1 MGCWNK
7 TCGFSGLPIMV
18 GDPVYVFVLKK
29 SDYYD
34 PCCST
39 SEYTPFLAPFE
50 SFYNDY
56 GSGENSGGVWLPYIM
71 EALKKKLIE
80 MEMGENEYHDIA
92 VKRDDFGVDL
102 FFSAIKEERL
112 FINELQPSN
121 AIRFTMMHKSIID
134 EMLEEFEFRNYGFFR
149 EMGKWDYKFADIII
163 RVENYWNNI
172 KSFYN
177 IHQLIDFNYDSII
190 GSYIFHYMSPIKF
203 ILLREV
209 IGDCLQNNT
218 EDEVAI
224 NLIKEYLKGLH
235 VEIMMNHLR
244 KTWLP
249 GGFEGSQDR
258 SYDAYKL
265 LANIT
270 LEHIKEKEEELDY

>member
-7 TCGFSGLPIMV
+7 TCGFSGLSIMV

-34 PCCST
+34 PCSST

-56 GSGENSGGVWLPYIM
+56 GSGENSRGVWLPYIM

-80 MEMGENEYHDIA
+80 MEVGENKCHDIA
-92 VKRDDFGVDL
+92 VKRDDFDVDL
-102 FFSAIKEERL
+102 FFSAIKEDRL
-112 FINELQPSN
+112 FINKHQPSN

-134 EMLEEFEFRNYGFFR
+134 KMLEEFEFRHYDFFR
-149 EMGKWDYKFADIII
+149 EMGKWDYKFADIIT

-190 GSYIFHYMSPIKF
+190 GSYIFHYMSTINFIPI
-203 ILLREV
+203 REV
-209 IGDCLQNNT
+209 IGECLQNNT

-249 GGFEGSQDR
+249 GGFEGSQDCE
-258 SYDAYKL
+258 YDAYKL
-265 LANIT
+265 LVNIT

>member
-7 TCGFSGLPIMV
+7 TCGFSGLPIMA

-34 PCCST
+34 PCSST

-80 MEMGENEYHDIA
+80 MEVGENKCHDIA
-92 VKRDDFGVDL
+92 VKRDDFDVDL
-102 FFSAIKEERL
+102 FFSTIREKRL
-112 FINELQPSN
+112 FINELHPN
-121 AIRFTMMHKSIID
+121 NTIRFTMMHKRIID
-134 EMLEEFEFRNYGFFR
+134 KILEEFEFRHYNFFS
-149 EMGKWDYKFADIII
+149 EMGKLDYKFADIIT
-163 RVENYWNNI
+163 RVENYWTNI
-172 KSFYN
+172 KSGYHTYQR
-177 IHQLIDFNYDSII
+177 INYDYGSII
-190 GSYIFHYMSPIKF
+190 GSYIFHYMSSINFIPIK
-203 ILLREV
+203 EV
-209 IGDCLQNNT
+209 ISDCLQNNT

-235 VEIMMNHLR
+235 VEIMMNYLR

-249 GGFEGSQDR
+249 GGFEGSQDCN
-258 SYDAYKL
+258 YDVYKL
-265 LANIT
+265 LVNVT